1 MEHNSNS
8 IIDHF
13 LLLGINNESQ
23 LQTNYY
29 NIINNITVLATIT
42 SNSAENTNEDK
53 IINIIFPKNDSL
65 FKYRFVFHIVVI
77 IIEVTTVSL
86 MYLLKN
92 CKMLSFRKHFA
103 FYHNILY
110 LVFSTTLHKVSKK
123 VFIWRI

>member
-42 SNSAENTNEDK
+42 SNSAENINEDK

-65 FKYRFVFHIVVI
+65 FKYRLVFTFVVI

-86 MYLLKN
+86 MYLLKD

>member
-42 SNSAENTNEDK
+42 SNSAENINEDK

-65 FKYRFVFHIVVI
+65 FKYRLVF
-77 IIEVTTVSL
+77 TYCSNNNRSYSVSL

-92 CKMLSFRKHFA
+92 AKCFRSESILHFITISF
-103 FYHNILY
+103 I
-110 LVFSTTLHKVSKK
+110 
-123 VFIWRI
+123 

>member
-42 SNSAENTNEDK
+42 SNSAENINEDK

-92 CKMLSFRKHFA
+92 CKMLSERKHFA